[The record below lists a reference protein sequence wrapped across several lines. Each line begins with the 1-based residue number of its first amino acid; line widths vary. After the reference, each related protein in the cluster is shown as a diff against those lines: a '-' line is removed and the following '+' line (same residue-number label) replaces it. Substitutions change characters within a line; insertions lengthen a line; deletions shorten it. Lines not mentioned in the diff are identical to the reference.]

1 LAHQPFSRW
10 FRERAAVRGSGHPAE
25 PVTGERQVVF
35 FHDTFTE
42 YHEPHVG
49 QAAIRLLE
57 ACAYRPILVEGTAC
71 CGRPAFSKGLLDTA
85 QAMAIRNVRRLEPYA
100 SRGVPI
106 VGVEPGCISMLTG
119 EYRDLVPGAAAVT
132 VADATSL
139 LEDFLIRE
147 GASLPEL
154 SPKETHVL
162 YHGHCQQKANYG
174 TEAALA
180 LLGRLPGVRL
190 QPVESSCCGMA
201 GSFGYERE
209 HYDLSLKLAEL
220 TLAPAVRAAPEQAL
234 ICASGTSCREQ
245 IRHTTGRLTMHP
257 VEVLA
262 AALPR
267 Q

>member
-1 LAHQPFSRW
+1 MGSNGRSR
-10 FRERAAVRGSGHPAE
+10 E

-57 ACAYRPILVEGTAC
+57 ACGYRPILGERKAC

-85 QAMAIRNVRRLEPYA
+85 RTMAIRNLRELEPYA
-100 SRGVPI
+100 ARGIPI
-106 VGVEPGCISMLTG
+106 VGVEPSCISMLTG
-119 EYRDLVPGAAAVT
+119 EYRDLVPGAAAEA
-132 VADATSL
+132 VASATSL
-139 LEDFLIRE
+139 LEDFLVRDGATFPEFIPRE
-147 GASLPEL
+147 PHL
-154 SPKETHVL
+154 L
-162 YHGHCQQKANYG
+162 YHGHCQQKANFG

-180 LLGRLPGVRL
+180 LLGRLPGVQL

-220 TLAPAVRAAPEQAL
+220 TLAPAVRAAPEQSL

-245 IRHTTGRLTMHP
+245 IRHTTGRLAMHP